1 MAKFKSTPFFTW
13 QGDSAARAAG
23 VRYEW
28 KVNGVVLSEEADF
41 EIETEKLMNLIKLSE
56 YPKTGVNGTFGII
69 EKETGI
75 AYMVRAFVQISPTNT
90 HGDWIVL
97 SEKGGNSKLSYIKSS
112 RNQET
117 SKMDFK
123 LSDDIYFNTYGA
135 DIPGKPLS
143 MGMGNNLTNIG
154 VLGAVSVMTDQ
165 VAYEFN
171 CESMLKVEKIER
183 QIQTAIVTGPTG
195 AVGTALC
202 SRLLQAGCTV
212 VAVCRPGSPRAVA
225 LPKDANRYV
234 VACDAANLADLPQCM
249 AAAGLPVQADAFFHL
264 AWAHTIGAGRNDMP
278 AQIENIRYTIDAVR
292 TAAAMGCRV
301 FVGTGSQAEY
311 GRVDGVLRADTPT
324 NPENGYGMAK
334 LCAGQMSR
342 TEAAALG
349 MDHVWARILSVYGP
363 HDGPNTMI
371 SATIQKLLAGQ
382 CPDLTAGEQKWDYLY
397 SADAADALYRMACH
411 GRSGAVYPVGSGTA
425 RPLRE
430 YIETLRD
437 AIDPALPLG
446 LGKIPYGPQQVMF
459 LQADITQL
467 AADTGFAPRT
477 AFADGIRATI
487 AWAKTQKQTN

>member
-1 MAKFKSTPFFTW
+1 M
-13 QGDSAARAAG
+13 
-23 VRYEW
+23 
-28 KVNGVVLSEEADF
+28 
-41 EIETEKLMNLIKLSE
+41 
-56 YPKTGVNGTFGII
+56 
-69 EKETGI
+69 
-75 AYMVRAFVQISPTNT
+75 
-90 HGDWIVL
+90 
-97 SEKGGNSKLSYIKSS
+97 
-112 RNQET
+112 
-117 SKMDFK
+117 
-123 LSDDIYFNTYGA
+123 
-135 DIPGKPLS
+135 
-143 MGMGNNLTNIG
+143 
-154 VLGAVSVMTDQ
+154 
-165 VAYEFN
+165 
-171 CESMLKVEKIER
+171 EKIER

-225 LPKDANRYV
+225 LPKDANLYV

-430 YIETLRD
+430 YIENLRD
-437 AIDPALPLG
+437 AIDLALPLG

>member
-1 MAKFKSTPFFTW
+1 M
-13 QGDSAARAAG
+13 
-23 VRYEW
+23 
-28 KVNGVVLSEEADF
+28 
-41 EIETEKLMNLIKLSE
+41 M
-56 YPKTGVNGTFGII
+56 
-69 EKETGI
+69 
-75 AYMVRAFVQISPTNT
+75 
-90 HGDWIVL
+90 
-97 SEKGGNSKLSYIKSS
+97 
-112 RNQET
+112 
-117 SKMDFK
+117 
-123 LSDDIYFNTYGA
+123 
-135 DIPGKPLS
+135 
-143 MGMGNNLTNIG
+143 
-154 VLGAVSVMTDQ
+154 
-165 VAYEFN
+165 
-171 CESMLKVEKIER
+171 IER
-183 QIQTAIVTGPTG
+183 NIKTVIVTGPTG

-225 LPKDANRYV
+225 LPKDANLYV

-292 TAAAMGCRV
+292 TAAAIGCRV

-311 GRVDGVLRADTPT
+311 GRVDGVLRADT
-324 NPENGYGMAK
+324 
-334 LCAGQMSR
+334 
-342 TEAAALG
+342 LG

-437 AIDPALPLG
+437 AIDLALPLG